1 MPPQKSSSN
10 SISEDN
16 VVIQGPA
23 IIDFKFINSSASRFL
38 MTKDK
43 EDEEQELIDSKF
55 DSKADSKID
64 SKGDSRK
71 IPLKEN
77 LPAIVSLNQKVK

>member
-43 EDEEQELIDSKF
+43 EDEE
-55 DSKADSKID
+55 
-64 SKGDSRK
+64 
-71 IPLKEN
+71 
-77 LPAIVSLNQKVK
+77 